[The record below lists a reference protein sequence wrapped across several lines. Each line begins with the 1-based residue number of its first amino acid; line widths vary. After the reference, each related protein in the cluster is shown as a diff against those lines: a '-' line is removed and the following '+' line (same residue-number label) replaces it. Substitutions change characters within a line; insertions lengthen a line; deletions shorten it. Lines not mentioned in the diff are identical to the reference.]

1 VTTRTTIY
9 YGGQEYVV
17 PRSAD
22 ELKAEV
28 EGIIAAGTGW
38 LTVNHGRGELRVAHI
53 FVSHATS
60 IGLIDTSDP
69 ETVTPGD
76 ID

>member
-1 VTTRTTIY
+1 MTTRTTIY

-22 ELKAEV
+22 ELKAEID
-28 EGIIAAGTGW
+28 GLIASGTGW
-38 LTVNHGRGELRVAHI
+38 LTVNHGRGELQIAHI
-53 FVSHATS
+53 FVSSTIS

-69 ETVTPGD
+69 EAFTPGD